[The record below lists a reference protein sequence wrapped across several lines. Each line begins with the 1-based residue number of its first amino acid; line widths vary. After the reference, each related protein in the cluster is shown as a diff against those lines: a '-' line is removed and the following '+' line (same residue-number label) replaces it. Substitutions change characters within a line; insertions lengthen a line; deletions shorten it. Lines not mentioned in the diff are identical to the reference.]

1 MRIDRTALEMGRK
14 YQNTAASSGGR
25 GVTQRQL
32 RVGELVRH
40 AISDLLQRE
49 DWHDE
54 ALSAAA
60 VTVTEVRMAPDLKRA
75 TCYVMPLGGENPELV
90 VKALARRAPVLSHE
104 IGRRVALK
112 FTPKLLFQVDGSF
125 QQAAHVAAILASPR
139 VAPDLASETDEGD
152 GGDGA

>member
-1 MRIDRTALEMGRK
+1 MARK
-14 YQNTAASSGGR
+14 YEDTVADSRGR
-25 GVTQRQL
+25 GASQRQL

-40 AISDLLQRE
+40 AISELLRRE
-49 DWHDE
+49 DWHEE

-60 VTVTEVRMAPDLKRA
+60 VTVTEVRMSPDLKRA
-75 TCYVMPLGGENPELV
+75 ICYVMPLGGENPELV

-112 FTPKLLFQVDGSF
+112 FTPKLLFRVDDSF
-125 QQAAHVAAILASPR
+125 RQAAHVEAILASPR
-139 VAPDLASETDEGD
+139 VAPDLLSETEEGD